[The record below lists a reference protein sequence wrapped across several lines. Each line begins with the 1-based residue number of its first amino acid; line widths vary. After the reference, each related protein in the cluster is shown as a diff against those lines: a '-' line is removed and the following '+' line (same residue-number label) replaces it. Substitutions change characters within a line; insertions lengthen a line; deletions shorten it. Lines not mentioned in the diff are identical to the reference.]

1 MEKET
6 QKILK
11 ELERLKVVLENDV
24 IGEEVENSLDEVKY
38 EIQKWVRVIREE
50 IGIYNIS

>member
-24 IGEEVENSLDEVKY
+24 IGEEVEDSLVKVKS